1 MKAPQFCPHRG
12 CRYHGKERKPVTWYR
27 LWGSYG
33 TKAFGTVQRYR
44 CHGCG
49 RTFSDQTFSLDYYVK
64 KKVSYKRVLEQI
76 ISAGG
81 VRDTARQEG
90 YSASVVQNR
99 TARLARQA
107 MAIQET
113 LIRTVKLR
121 EHLCADGF
129 ESFTVSQYFPDNINL
144 LVGHSSQMVY
154 YANHVTIRR
163 KGRMTVLQKEKREKL
178 EKFYRA
184 PRKGIQ
190 KAFEQLMHFTAD
202 LMSSSAGK
210 VLLLITDEKKEYPRA
225 IKAVERIISHGGG
238 AGYPLPL
245 HHKTVNSKEPRTR
258 QNDLFAVNYLD
269 RQIRKDSA
277 NHVRE
282 TVQFARNV
290 NDGMNRL
297 MVYFLQHNFRKPYRI
312 RLEKQDPKT
321 HGEVAGIDPVEIRKE
336 LSSLYSERRFYS
348 HLEKISGSG
357 EPGRFMRQLWKRE
370 LVTPLKKRKEYCP
383 AYCVA

>member
-1 MKAPQFCPHRG
+1 MKAPQFCPHKD
-12 CRYHGKERKPVTWYR
+12 CRYHGKERKPVIWYR
-27 LWGSYG
+27 SWGSYG

-44 CHGCG
+44 CNGCG

-64 KKVSYKRVLEQI
+64 KKVRYERVLEQI

-81 VRDTARQEG
+81 VRDTARQER

-113 LIRTVKLR
+113 LIQTVKLS

-129 ESFTVSQYFPDNINL
+129 ESFTVSQYFPENINL
-144 LVGHSSQMVY
+144 LAGYSSQMVY

-163 KGRMTVLQKEKREKL
+163 KGRMTVLQKAKRDKME
-178 EKFYRA
+178 EIYRA

-190 KAFEQLMHFTAD
+190 KAFEQVMHFTAY
-202 LMSSSAGK
+202 LMHSSSENE
-210 VLLLITDEKKEYPRA
+210 LLLITDKKKEYPRA
-225 IKAVERIISHGGG
+225 IKAVEHIITHDGGS
-238 AGYPLPL
+238 GYQLPL

-258 QNDLFAVNYLD
+258 WNDLFAVNYLD
-269 RQIRKDSA
+269 RQIRKDTA

-321 HGEVAGIDPVEIRKE
+321 HGEVAGIDPVQIRKE
-336 LSSLYSERRFYS
+336 LSTLYSERRFYS
-348 HLEKISGSG
+348 HLEKISGTG
-357 EPGRFMRQLWKRE
+357 EPGKFMRQLWKRE
-370 LVTPLKKRKEYCP
+370 LVTPMKRGKEYCP
-383 AYCVA
+383 LYCVG